1 MIALSHVSK
10 QFGEKEVLRDF
21 SLTLGE
27 TGITA
32 VVGKN
37 GSGKTTLLRI
47 LAGLEKKYSGEVVT
61 GNRIACVFQDYRL
74 VPTLTARENIA
85 LVLDKERRGGAEN
98 HLRAVGLEAEADSLP
113 GSLSGGMQQRLA
125 LARAFA
131 YEGDLL
137 LLDEPFSALD
147 DEWKQKMMDAVQKSA
162 QTRPVVLVTHDPA
175 ELAYLN
181 CKVVR
186 LD

>member
-10 QFGEKEVLRDF
+10 HFGEKEVLRDF
-21 SLTLGE
+21 SLTIGE
-27 TGITA
+27 RGVTA

-61 GNRIACVFQDYRL
+61 GNRIGYVFQDLRL
-74 VPTLTARENIA
+74 VPALTALENVA
-85 LVLDKERRGGAEN
+85 LVLDKDRRGEAIGY
-98 HLRAVGLEAEADSLP
+98 LRAVGLEAEANSLP
-113 GSLSGGMQQRLA
+113 EQLSGGMKQRVA

-137 LLDEPFSALD
+137 LLDEPFAALD
-147 DEWKQKMMDAVQKSA
+147 DEWRQKMTDAVRDYA
-162 QTRPVVLVTHDPA
+162 RTRPVVLVTHDA
-175 ELAYLN
+175 QDLASLN

-186 LD
+186 MD